1 MAAIDFA
8 PYDVDGLRGVKRQP
22 HLFLF
27 DVFDADCHQSVAG
40 VQCDHFALPAA
51 ENQISFAG

>member
-8 PYDVDGLRGVKRQP
+8 PYDVDAFWCVKGQP

-27 DVFDADCHQSVAG
+27 DVFDADGHQTVAG
-40 VQCDHFALPAA
+40 V
-51 ENQISFAG
+51 

>member
-40 VQCDHFALPAA
+40 V
-51 ENQISFAG
+51 